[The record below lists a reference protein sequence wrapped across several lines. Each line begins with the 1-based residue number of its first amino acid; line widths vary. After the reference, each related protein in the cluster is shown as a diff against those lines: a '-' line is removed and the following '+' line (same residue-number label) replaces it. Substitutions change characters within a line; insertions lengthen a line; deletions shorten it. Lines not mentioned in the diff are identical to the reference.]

1 MALSK
6 SSNAYN
12 RQNWEDAV
20 RMLTSRVDVRGARIW
35 NRGWA
40 GVKCEVRGGK
50 MRGTGARRSV

>member
-20 RMLTSRVDVRGARIW
+20 CMSAVWFRVKYRTLYG
-35 NRGWA
+35 
-40 GVKCEVRGGK
+40 
-50 MRGTGARRSV
+50 RSPVSAPALYGYG